1 MKIGEDAMFFMKF
14 FDNLEERP
22 GRVRRFIH
30 RTLNLLLVSTFI
42 HALFH
47 CYLSVSGAVQ
57 DARKYGGLGFVYP
70 FTHYLEIN
78 GFWENVSLFACSI
91 LGLILYWWLSRR
103 LRRDKRGQE

>member
-1 MKIGEDAMFFMKF
+1 MINIKF
-14 FDNLEERP
+14 CGNKEKCLS
-22 GRVRRFIH
+22 RVKNIILRIAK
-30 RTLNLLLVSTFI
+30 LLLVLFAI
-42 HALFH
+42 HSLFH
-47 CYLSVSGAVQ
+47 CYLSIAGAVQ
-57 DARKYGGLGFVYP
+57 DAEKYGGLGFVYP